1 MNFKFTRLPTAALR
15 RLDASLRIT
24 TAQGVE
30 NLSRSLQQDGL
41 LNLPVLQEWTGG
53 WRMISGF
60 RRLAAVQQLGWEHLP
75 VRLLSPDSAYT
86 ACVCCAIAD
95 NALQRPLNLIE
106 VSRALNLLETAYPD
120 SQMQMTLAAN
130 YGLPAT
136 PALMARVKPLM
147 HLPNE
152 LQQAIL
158 DDRLAL
164 SMALELA
171 GLPSSEAL
179 LLLKLFIDLQLGLN
193 RQKEFL
199 GLMRDIARRE
209 KISLTQVL
217 STDTLVR
224 ICEDPGLE
232 RPRKA
237 EQARRYLKQR
247 RYPQLSAAETR
258 FKTHLS
264 ALQWGPQIQ
273 LQAPPGFESPRYR
286 ISLNFESLSELAAQL
301 DTVQSDLQH
310 PSLTAI
316 MER

>member
-1 MNFKFTRLPTAALR
+1 MNFKFTRLPLVTLR

-24 TAQGVE
+24 TAQGTE
-30 NLSRSLQQDGL
+30 DLSRSLQQDGL
-41 LNLPVLQEWTGG
+41 LNLPVLQEWAGG

-75 VRLLSPDSAYT
+75 VRLLPPDSADT
-86 ACVCCAIAD
+86 VCVRCAIAD

-120 SQMQMTLAAN
+120 PQMQMTLAAM
-130 YGLPAT
+130 YGLPARS
-136 PALMARVKPLM
+136 ALMARVKPLM
-147 HLPNE
+147 HLPSE

-179 LLLKLFIDLQLGLN
+179 MLMDLFTTLQLGLN

-199 GLMRDIARRE
+199 SLMRDIARRE
-209 KISLTQVL
+209 KISLMQVL
-217 STDTLVR
+217 TADELTAVCR
-224 ICEDPGLE
+224 NPELE

-237 EQARRYLKQR
+237 EQARWYLKKR
-247 RYPQLSAAETR
+247 RYPHLSAAQTR
-258 FKTHLS
+258 FKTHVS

-273 LQAPPGFESPRYR
+273 LQAPPGFESPCYR

-301 DTVQSDLQH
+301 DTVQGDLQH